1 MESVDIEVAEMHQEK
16 SALLLREQQVLTGT
30 SNRAK
35 RGNKE
40 HFHTGVALGSL
51 QEPAWGG
58 QVGDSTAG
66 DTS

>member
-1 MESVDIEVAEMHQEK
+1 MEIVDIEIAVMHQEK
-16 SALLLREQQVLTGT
+16 SALLRREQQILTGT

-40 HFHTGVALGSL
+40 HFHTGVVLGSL
-51 QEPAWGG
+51 QEPVWGG
-58 QVGDSTAG
+58 QAGDSTAG

>member
-1 MESVDIEVAEMHQEK
+1 MDIEVAEMHQKK

-35 RGNKE
+35 RENKE

-51 QEPAWGG
+51 QEPSRGG
-58 QVGDSTAG
+58 QAGDSTAG